1 MKLYGPDQLVAGM
14 RAVRGDTIQIAS
26 DIPESSYDYRPT
38 PESRSV
44 SETLVHIAW
53 LWNFDRYLH
62 EEAHLDSI
70 EEVDFGAVIAQSRA
84 EEMRQRSK
92 SEIIDLL
99 RTEGERSARWIEQLP
114 DDLLA
119 EHVRM
124 PGGGSTN
131 RFEMLLGTKEHEI
144 QHRSQLMVI
153 QRLLGIV
160 PHFTRRRSDRQQV
173 DATERLAERQTEPRA
188 PSGAF
193 DDSAGIAAN

>member
-1 MKLYGPDQLVAGM
+1 MHLYGTSQLVNGL
-14 RAVRGDTIQIAS
+14 RAVREDTIQIAS
-26 DIPESSYDYRPT
+26 DIPESSYDFRPT
-38 PESRSV
+38 QESRSV

-62 EEAHLDSI
+62 EEAHLDSL

-92 SEIIDLL
+92 SEIIELL
-99 RTEGERSARWIEQLP
+99 RTEGERSFRWIEQLP

-119 EHVRM
+119 EHIRM
-124 PGGGSTN
+124 PGGGSAN

-144 QHRSQLMVI
+144 QHRSQLTVI

-160 PHFTRRRSDRQQV
+160 PHFTRRMQG
-173 DATERLAERQTEPRA
+173 AEV
-188 PSGAF
+188 G
-193 DDSAGIAAN
+193 